1 MTQQTISDLN
11 RKLEQLRQRKVQLM
25 AREHTAER
33 RLRTRQAVIL
43 GSWMM
48 SHRPAWV
55 EDAKTQL
62 ERPQD
67 RAAFGLPAMTVDIAL
82 DDLQDVKT

>member
-11 RKLEQLRQRKVQLM
+11 RKLEQLRQRKAQLV

-55 EDAKTQL
+55 EEVKSML
-62 ERPQD
+62 NRPQD
-67 RAAFGLPAMTVDIAL
+67 LAVFGGAPARVDIPL
-82 DDLQDVKT
+82 DDLEGTAQ

>member
-11 RKLEQLRQRKVQLM
+11 RKLEQLRQRKAQLV
-25 AREHTAER
+25 ARENTAER

-55 EDAKTQL
+55 EDAKTRL

-67 RAAFGLPAMTVDIAL
+67 RVAFGLPIIEVDIPL
-82 DDLQDVKT
+82 DDLQNAKT

>member
-1 MTQQTISDLN
+1 MAQQTISDLN
-11 RKLEQLRQRKVQLM
+11 RKLEQLRQRKAQLV
-25 AREHTAER
+25 ARENTAER

-43 GSWMM
+43 GTWMM

-55 EDAKTQL
+55 EHAKAQF

-67 RAAFGLPAMTVDIAL
+67 RAAFGLPLIEVDIPL
-82 DDLQDVKT
+82 DDLQDVKK

>member
-11 RKLEQLRQRKVQLM
+11 RKLEQLRQRKAQLV

-43 GSWMM
+43 GNWMM

-55 EDAKTQL
+55 EEVKSML
-62 ERPQD
+62 NRPQD
-67 RAAFGLPAMTVDIAL
+67 LAVFGGAPARVDIPL
-82 DDLQDVKT
+82 DDLEGTAQ